1 MKTKLWITGA
11 QGQLGQ
17 SLTKYLDTGTYDILW
32 TDYPEG
38 DITQTEVVL
47 QLFQKHG
54 FDAVI
59 NCAAYTAVD
68 RAESEVEKAQAINVD
83 GVQNLVDACQTYG
96 ASLIHISTDFVFD
109 GDSNIPLVETEA
121 PHPQSVYGQTKW
133 AGEQVVLNANISA
146 AVIRTSWLFS
156 EFGHNFVKTMKR
168 LGTEKSELSVVKDQI
183 GTPTYAGDL
192 AQVCSLMLPKLSEL
206 KKPEI
211 FHFSNSQACSWFDF
225 ASEIMAQAGL
235 ACQVKPI
242 PSTDYPT
249 PAKRPA
255 YSVLNTQK
263 IKDFLG
269 LNIRPW
275 PEALRECLTQ
285 LHP

>member
-17 SLTKYLDTGTYDILW
+17 SLAKYLDAGIYDILW

-38 DITQTEVVL
+38 DITQTEVVQ

-109 GDSNIPLVETEA
+109 GDANIPLAETEA

-133 AGEQVVLNANISA
+133 AGEQVVLNAQLPA

-156 EFGHNFVKTMKR
+156 EFGHNFVKTMQR
-168 LGTEKSELSVVKDQI
+168 LGTEKSELSVVNDQI

-235 ACQVKPI
+235 TCQVKPI

-249 PAKRPA
+249 PAKRPT

-263 IKDFLG
+263 IKEFLG
-269 LNIRPW
+269 FNIRPW

>member
-1 MKTKLWITGA
+1 MKRKLWITGA

-17 SLTKYLDTGTYDILW
+17 SLARYIDNDRYDILW

-38 DITQTEVVL
+38 DITQTEVVQ
-47 QLFQKHG
+47 QLFQQYD
-54 FDAVI
+54 FDTVI

-68 RAESEVEKAQAINVD
+68 MAESEVEKAQAINVD
-83 GVQNLVDACQTYG
+83 GVQNLVDASQNYG

-109 GDSNIPLVETEA
+109 GDANIPLAETEA

-133 AGEQVVLNANISA
+133 AGEQLVLNAQLPA

-156 EFGHNFVKTMKR
+156 EFSHNFVKTMQR
-168 LGTEKSELSVVKDQI
+168 LGTEKSELSVVNDQI

-192 AQVCSLMLPKLSEL
+192 AQVCILMLPKLSEL

-235 ACQVKPI
+235 ACVVKPI

-249 PAKRPA
+249 PAKRPT

-263 IKDFLG
+263 IEDFLG
-269 LNIRPW
+269 LQIRPW
-275 PEALRECLTQ
+275 PDALRECLTH
-285 LHP
+285 LDP